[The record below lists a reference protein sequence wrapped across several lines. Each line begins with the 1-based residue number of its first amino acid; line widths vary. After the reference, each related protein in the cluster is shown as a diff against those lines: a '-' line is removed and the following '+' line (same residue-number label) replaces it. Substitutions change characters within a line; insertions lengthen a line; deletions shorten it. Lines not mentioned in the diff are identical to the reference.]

1 MDVVITRCA
10 GLDVH
15 QATVV
20 ATVRVPD
27 DQGSCLYGH
36 SAKLSSRTF
45 WNFVHEFSSFRRHGR
60 LRETAGR
67 GAARFTQVLCALLVP
82 DIPLQTHEPVGSQAV
97 GCR

>member
-1 MDVVITRCA
+1 MHAVSA
-10 GLDVH
+10 SFLGL
-15 QATVV
+15 
-20 ATVRVPD
+20 PE
-27 DQGSCLYGH
+27 
-36 SAKLSSRTF
+36 LSSRTF